1 MKWHLKWGLL
11 MPKDKNSS
19 YDVGYGKPPQD
30 TRFKPGQSGN
40 PKGRPKGAKNLATI
54 VDNAINEKVFV
65 IENGRRRKRSKMEV
79 AITQLTNKAAT
90 GDQKALTLLLPLVQ
104 IIEGRAEADAATTP
118 ILDEVDELVM
128 SRIVERLR
136 QNVPQEIANQHQQTK
151 TIVSRK
157 EEES

>member
-104 IIEGRAEADAATTP
+104 IIEGRAEIDAASTP
-118 ILDEVDELVM
+118 IHAEADDLVM
-128 SRIVERLR
+128 ARIVERLR
-136 QNVPQEIANQHQQTK
+136 QNAPQEIANQHQQTK

>member
-1 MKWHLKWGLL
+1 
-11 MPKDKNSS
+11 MPNNKNEKKSKS

-54 VDNAINEKVFV
+54 VDNAINEKVVV

-118 ILDEVDELVM
+118 ILAEADELVM
-128 SRIVERLR
+128 AHIKERYR
-136 QNVPQEIANQHQQTK
+136 QGVLQEIETQHQQTK
-151 TIVSRK
+151 TIKTGK

>member
-136 QNVPQEIANQHQQTK
+136 QNAPQEIANQHQQTK